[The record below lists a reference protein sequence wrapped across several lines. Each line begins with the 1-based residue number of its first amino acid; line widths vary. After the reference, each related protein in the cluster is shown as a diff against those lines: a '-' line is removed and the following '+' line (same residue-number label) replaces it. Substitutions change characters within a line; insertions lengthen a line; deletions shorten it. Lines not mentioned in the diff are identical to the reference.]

1 MHAFD
6 YDDPSLNHPEVYCF
20 YSVNLFEK
28 KENKTI
34 EAGNGSRD
42 YLTFQW
48 ITLKNDKIDKIKI
61 EWDPREARS
70 MLVLYL
76 LSHPP

>member
-1 MHAFD
+1 MVRMHAFD

-28 KENKTI
+28 KENKTK

-42 YLTFQW
+42 YLTFQ
-48 ITLKNDKIDKIKI
+48 
-61 EWDPREARS
+61 
-70 MLVLYL
+70 
-76 LSHPP
+76 